1 MRQVITDRCKVWEI
15 NDKNG
20 TAEVKISSSRK
31 VNENNSYDKV
41 QIENGVAKN
50 GYISDYRSFVR
61 FVGHAYHQLKDIK
74 IGDTITNLESDS
86 SKEPYWSSN
95 EGDIKYPNSERIT
108 VFSFEKYDPEK
119 HNQGSTRNLDKAP
132 QVAEEPAKEMPS
144 HNHNQPTSYSVEK
157 TVDNTAVPNDISAD
171 DECPF

>member
-61 FVGHAYHQLKDIK
+61 FVGHAYHQLKDIRLETLLLILSLIVVK
-74 IGDTITNLESDS
+74 NHIGVLMRVVSNIQIAKKLLYFHLRNTTQRNTIKALLE
-86 SKEPYWSSN
+86 
-95 EGDIKYPNSERIT
+95 I
-108 VFSFEKYDPEK
+108 
-119 HNQGSTRNLDKAP
+119 
-132 QVAEEPAKEMPS
+132 
-144 HNHNQPTSYSVEK
+144 
-157 TVDNTAVPNDISAD
+157 
-171 DECPF
+171 